1 MQRPFLFFTSLF
13 AFFSVGCGGDE
24 NTGGAQ
30 PESGKISN
38 NYWEGT
44 FAELDSTF
52 VDDVSDGNVTVLRL
66 RDSMQAFSGTL
77 SSQGPD
83 GEQNVFRYK
92 EGKAHGLCV
101 MRDKSGGRTEANY
114 RDGVLHGNFVIFGR
128 DGSERFRWRY
138 DNGRKIRD

>member
-1 MQRPFLFFTSLF
+1 MQRSFLFFASFFALF
-13 AFFSVGCGGDE
+13 CVGCGGDG
-24 NTGGAQ
+24 NTGDDP
-30 PESGKISN
+30 PESRKTTN

-44 FAELDSTF
+44 FAEVESTF
-52 VDDVSDGNVTVLRL
+52 VDVVDGNLTVLRL

-92 EGKAHGLCV
+92 EGKRHGLCV

-114 RDGVLHGNFVIFGR
+114 RDGALHGNFVIFGR

-138 DNGRKIRD
+138 DNGSKIRD